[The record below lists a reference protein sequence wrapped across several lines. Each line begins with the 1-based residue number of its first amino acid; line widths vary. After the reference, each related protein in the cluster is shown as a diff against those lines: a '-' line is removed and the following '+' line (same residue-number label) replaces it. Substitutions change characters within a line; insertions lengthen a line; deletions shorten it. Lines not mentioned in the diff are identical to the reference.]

1 MTSST
6 QDTTR
11 RRRSIGPA
19 AHQPARSARRDNERY
34 GTRAAQPHGAPR
46 WNPDDGDYS

>member
-6 QDTTR
+6 QATTAQR
-11 RRRSIGPA
+11 GFGPA
-19 AHQPARSARRDNERY
+19 AHQPARSTRRDDERY
-34 GTRAAQPHGAPR
+34 GMRAAQAHGAPR